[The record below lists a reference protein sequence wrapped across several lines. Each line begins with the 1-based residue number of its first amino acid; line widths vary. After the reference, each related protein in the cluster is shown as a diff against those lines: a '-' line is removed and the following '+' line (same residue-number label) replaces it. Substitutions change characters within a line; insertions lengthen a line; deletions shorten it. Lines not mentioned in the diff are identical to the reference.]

1 MKPGLIIGTVAKPVV
16 AFAVLACSHSLT
28 LAQEWA
34 PPQCGDAGCASE
46 GCDDGEF
53 GCGNRLDLQA
63 IFGEIAGDE
72 SIFSSLKNVDVG
84 GITYSAGGEL
94 RHRFMNEANRLRPP
108 GGNAE
113 YSLWRFTPHLKVQF
127 NDRVGAFV
135 EGIDA
140 SAFQE
145 GDVPYSP
152 LPIDVNRLDFLR
164 YYAEFTLFKD
174 EHSSLKYRYG
184 RQFLKYGSQR
194 LLSPL
199 AWSNTFRNFEGHKLM
214 YQGGDWAVDGFLMSS
229 VNGAAG
235 GSGFGI
241 TSADSADNNRT
252 ISGVYSTYSGL
263 EHSKL
268 DLYWLYFDEKNPAAN
283 RQDGS
288 RHTFGAR
295 LGGSKAIKE
304 CDKVV
309 GTWAWDMEGAYQFGG
324 DNFTNLNSD
333 VSAGMLTANVGYTF
347 NNLKWKPGIKGF
359 YYWGSGSD
367 QTGGGNDNNTFF
379 TLYPLGHAYWG
390 LIDNFSGQNLQDVGA
405 TFSLNPH
412 KKLALSASYHFFTKA
427 NDNDQTYNIAGAPL
441 GGIGGNGEIGQEL
454 DLLATIPVSKNFN
467 VQTGYFWFF
476 YGDEFA
482 GQDDAR
488 QFYVQT
494 TWKF

>member
-1 MKPGLIIGTVAKPVV
+1 MTVKSTTRTVAKLCMVFSMFV
-16 AFAVLACSHSLT
+16 FTSGFTFGQDWMTS
-28 LAQEWA
+28 
-34 PPQCGDAGCASE
+34 QCGDQGCGVK
-46 GCDDGEF
+46 GCDDAET
-53 GCGNRLDLQA
+53 GCGNRIDVQA
-63 IFGEIAGDE
+63 ISGELAGDE
-72 SIFSSLKNVDVG
+72 SIFGSLKNVEAG
-84 GITYSAGGEL
+84 GLTYSVGGEL

-113 YSLWRFTPHLKVQF
+113 YSLWRFTPYLKVQF
-127 NDRVGAFV
+127 NDRFGAFV

-140 SAFQE
+140 SALQE
-145 GDVPYSP
+145 GDAPYSP
-152 LPIDVNRLDFLR
+152 VPIDVNRLDFLR

-174 EHSSLKYRYG
+174 ETSSLKYRYG

-199 AWSNTFRNFEGHKLM
+199 GWSNTFRNFEGHKLM
-214 YQGGDWAVDGFLMSS
+214 YQSGDWAVDGFMMSS

-235 GSGFGI
+235 GSGFGT
-241 TSADSADNNRT
+241 TSLDSADNNRT

-288 RHTFGAR
+288 RHTLGAR
-295 LGGSKAIKE
+295 LGGSRAVKE
-304 CDKVV
+304 NDEVV
-309 GTWAWDMEGAYQFGG
+309 GTWAWDFEGAYQFGG
-324 DNFTNLNSD
+324 DNFANLNSD
-333 VSAGMLTANVGYTF
+333 VSAGMLAATVGYTF
-347 NNLKWKPGIKGF
+347 NKLKWTPGLKAF
-359 YYWGSGSD
+359 YYRGSGSD
-367 QTGGGNDNNTFF
+367 QTGGSDNNTFF

-390 LIDNFSGQNLQDVGA
+390 LIDNFSGQNLQDVGL
-405 TFSLNPH
+405 TYSLKPH
-412 KKLALSASYHFFTKA
+412 KKLALSASYHYFTKA
-427 NDNDQTYNIAGAPL
+427 NNNDSTYNIVGAPL

-454 DLLATIPVSKNFN
+454 DLLATIPVTKNFN
-467 VQTGYFWFF
+467 VQAGYFWFF

-482 GQDDAR
+482 GRDDAR

>member
-1 MKPGLIIGTVAKPVV
+1 MKFKIRRVTGAKPFMVLVAMVCASSLTVAQDWM
-16 AFAVLACSHSLT
+16 ST
-28 LAQEWA
+28 E
-34 PPQCGDAGCASE
+34 CGDAGCGTE
-46 GCDDGEF
+46 GCVGSDSDQS
-53 GCGNRLDLQA
+53 NRIDVEA
-63 IFGEIAGDE
+63 IFNGLAGDD
-72 SIFSSLKNVDVG
+72 SVFGSLKNLEAG
-84 GITYSAGGEL
+84 GITYSVGGEL

-127 NDRVGAFV
+127 SDRVGAFV

-145 GDVPYSP
+145 GDDPYSP

-164 YYAEFTLFKD
+164 YYAEFTLFSD
-174 EHSSLKYRYG
+174 ETSSLKYRYG

-199 AWSNTFRNFEGHKLM
+199 GWSNTFRNFEGHKLM
-214 YQGGDWAVDGFLMSS
+214 YKSGDWAVDGFLMSS

-241 TSADSADNNRT
+241 TSLDSADNNRQ

-263 EHSKL
+263 ENSKL
-268 DLYWLYFDEKNPAAN
+268 DLYWLYFDEGNAAAN
-283 RQDGS
+283 RQDGH
-288 RHTFGAR
+288 RHTLGAR
-295 LGGSKAIKE
+295 LGGSKPVKE
-304 CDKVV
+304 CDKVI
-309 GTWAWDMEGAYQFGG
+309 GTWSWDFEGAYQFGG
-324 DNFTNLNSD
+324 DNFASTNSD
-333 VSAGMLTANVGYTF
+333 VSAGMLSANVGYTF
-347 NNLKWKPGIKGF
+347 NNLKWTPSIKGF

-367 QTGGGNDNNTFF
+367 QTGGNDNNTFF

-405 TFSLNPH
+405 TFSVKPH
-412 KKLALSASYHFFTKA
+412 KKLSLSASYHFFTKA
-427 NDNDQTYNIAGAPL
+427 NDNDFTYNIAGAPL
-441 GGIGGNGEIGQEL
+441 GTIGGNGEIGQEL
-454 DLLATIPVSKNFN
+454 DLLATIPVTKNFN
-467 VQTGYFWFF
+467 IQTGYFWFF

-482 GQDDAR
+482 ARDDAR

-494 TWKF
+494 TLKF